1 MSLDHALVLGITK
14 SGKST
19 LLHWLAKLHH
29 ARGDGVLILDP
40 RRDHGWPNDPTRVRF
55 ARDAEHVLDLAKRS
69 QRCALFIDE
78 SARMLGRD
86 ARFDW
91 LTTESRHQGHV
102 AYLSALRA
110 TMVLPSLRAQC
121 ARAFVFRQSLS
132 DARELA
138 DQFAEPRL
146 IEAASLPRH
155 QFIEVESCGGARRR
169 MLTLPR

>member
-19 LLHWLAKLHH
+19 LLQWLAKLHH
-29 ARGDGVLILDP
+29 ARGDGVIILDP
-40 RRDHGWPNDPTRVRF
+40 RRDAGWPHDAQLVRF

-86 ARFDW
+86 SRFDW
-91 LTTESRHQGHV
+91 LTTESRHNGHV

-138 DQFAEPRL
+138 DQFAEPRMV
-146 IEAASLPRH
+146 EAAALPRH
-155 QFIEVESCGGARRR
+155 VFLSVESCGEVHRRT
-169 MLTLPR
+169 LTIPR